1 MPRQQ
6 EESGRT
12 SRHPAS
18 DSLQQNEALRDRAVS
33 GFHTF
38 GFVGA
43 CHRLQSGSPKS
54 TIKIVASR
62 HLEQVL
68 AHAENQL
75 AATGARRPT
84 EVLPLYK
91 KFLKVEEHRLRLKHQ
106 AGHGGR
112 EICAH
117 RADLVDVL
125 LRYVFGAAFTA
136 TRPEEASGAPL
147 ALIALGGYGRGE
159 LNPFSDIDVM
169 LLHRQGAKKI
179 SPHLE
184 EMVEQVLYLL
194 WDSGFKVGHS
204 TRSIKEAITQA
215 NRDMLTKTAM
225 LESRFLAGDAEL
237 AREFREQFRS
247 KCVEGHEREYV
258 EMRMQD
264 QVVRHKKFG
273 DSVYLQEP
281 HVKSGCGGL
290 RDYQNLLWMT
300 YFKEGSLSTNQLVG
314 KDWLS
319 ETDQRRI
326 ERAYD
331 FLLRLRTDLHY
342 ATGRA
347 TDILHLN
354 LQEQIAKRLNYSFG
368 NGQLRSETLM
378 RDYFEH
384 TRNIFRV
391 TERISAQFGS
401 GHVTSRTRSLF
412 SFLPLIRPDKTPIG
426 ESFFIRNKQ
435 LHPDRR
441 DLFQKDPEQMMRAF
455 QLIQE
460 YVLDLS
466 PEAADLVSR
475 SLEQV
480 TRTYQYARGPR
491 EIFTAILS
499 RKGEVG
505 RVLRA
510 MHRVDFLGRY
520 IPEFG
525 QLTCLV
531 QHEFLHRY
539 TADEH
544 TLVCIDKLDAIVK
557 TDDSKLIAYR
567 KIFEHLDDP
576 FVLYLALLLHDT
588 GKAVG
593 AWPHS
598 EASALFAQRVA
609 TRLQLSPEQR
619 KSLILL
625 VDHHLTL
632 SKIAQQRNLDDPATV
647 AELAKIVK
655 HQKNLDALMLLT
667 LADGQGTS
675 AEAWSDWKESLV
687 WELFHETSRYLA
699 DQKSYY
705 EQTKIERESLQVS
718 VAEALPPDYADEIEA
733 HFDFMPDNYFRGCDV
748 PEIVEHLKLL
758 RSFFENVLS
767 RGEQPLAPAVK
778 WKAFTEHGHSLVSF
792 WTWDHEQL
800 LAKIAGSFSVVPIN
814 ILSADVFPRGDNV
827 VLSVFRVCNTKAH
840 AVTDSRE
847 FELVEQTLGRALA
860 DENFDFLPLI
870 EKAKRQSRL
879 PLAPGI
885 EFPTHIGVD
894 NKTHP
899 MYTLIEIQAPDRLG
913 LLYDILASLDRESV
927 LIALSRINTQDGAAI
942 DTLYVVDRSTHTKII
957 DSDRITAIQR
967 HLQRAI
973 LGGGAAKSK

>member
-1 MPRQQ
+1 M
-6 EESGRT
+6 
-12 SRHPAS
+12 A
-18 DSLQQNEALRDRAVS
+18 
-33 GFHTF
+33 
-38 GFVGA
+38 
-43 CHRLQSGSPKS
+43 K
-54 TIKIVASR
+54 SR

-68 AHAENQL
+68 AHAANQL
-75 AATGARRPT
+75 AATGTRRPT

-106 AGHGGR
+106 AGGGGR
-112 EICAH
+112 EICAR
-117 RADLVDVL
+117 RAELVDVL
-125 LRYVFGAAFTA
+125 LQYVFGAAATA
-136 TRPEEASGAPL
+136 TRGNGESGIAL

-169 LLHRQGAKKI
+169 LLHHKGRKKI

-184 EMVEQVLYLL
+184 EMVQQVLYLL

-204 TRSIKEAITQA
+204 THSIKDAIAQA
-215 NRDMLTKTAM
+215 NRDMRTKTAM

-247 KCVEGHEREYV
+247 KCVEGYEREYV

-264 QVVRHKKFG
+264 QVARHKKFG

-319 ETDQRRI
+319 ESDQRQI
-326 ERAYD
+326 ERAYE

-347 TDILHLN
+347 SDILHLN
-354 LQEQIAKRLNYSFG
+354 LQEQIAKRLNYSPR

-378 RDYFEH
+378 REYYEH

-391 TERISAQFGS
+391 TERITEQFVR

-412 SFLPLIRPDKTPIG
+412 SFLPLVRPDKAPIG
-426 ESFFIRNKQ
+426 DSFFVRDTQ
-435 LHPDRR
+435 LYPARR
-441 DLFQKDPEQMMRAF
+441 DVFRKDPGQMMQAF
-455 QLIQE
+455 QLAQE
-460 YVLDLS
+460 RALDPS
-466 PEAADLVSR
+466 PELADLLSR
-475 SLEQV
+475 SLGQV

-491 EIFTAILS
+491 DIFKAILS

-505 RVLRA
+505 RILRM

-544 TLVCIDKLDAIVK
+544 TLVCIDKLDALAT
-557 TDDSKLIAYR
+557 TDDPKLIAYR
-567 KIFEHLDDP
+567 RIFEQLDDP
-576 FVLYLALLLHDT
+576 FVLYLALLLHDS

-593 AWPHS
+593 ARRHS

-609 TRLQLSPEQR
+609 TRLQLSSEQR

-632 SKIAQQRNLDDPATV
+632 SMIAQQRNLDDPATV
-647 AELAKIVK
+647 AELAGVVK
-655 HQKNLDALMLLT
+655 NQKNLNALMLLT

-675 AEAWSDWKESLV
+675 GEAWSDWKESLV

-699 DQKSYY
+699 DRKSYY
-705 EQTKIERESLQVS
+705 EQTRIERESLQTA
-718 VAEALPPDYADEIEA
+718 VAENLSPDYADEIDA
-733 HFDFMPDNYFRGCDV
+733 HFDFMPDNYFRGNDV
-748 PEIVEHLKLL
+748 PEIVGHLKLF
-758 RSFFENVLS
+758 RSFIEHVS
-767 RGEQPLAPAVK
+767 SQGEHPLASAVK
-778 WKAFTEHGHSLVSF
+778 WKALPELGHSVVSF
-792 WTWDHEQL
+792 CTWERERL
-800 LAKIAGSFSVVPIN
+800 LAKISGSFSVVPVN
-814 ILSADVFPRGDNV
+814 ILSADIFPRGDNV
-827 VLSVFRVCNTKAH
+827 VLSVFRVCDTKAG
-840 AVTDSRE
+840 AVTDPRA
-847 FELVEQTLGRALA
+847 FEMVDQTLRNALD

-870 EKAKRQSRL
+870 EKAKRQSRSR
-879 PLAPGI
+879 LAPTI
-885 EFPTHIGVD
+885 EFPTRIAMD
-894 NKTHP
+894 NETHP
-899 MYTLIEIQAPDRLG
+899 AYTLIEIQAPDRLG
-913 LLYDILASLDRESV
+913 LLYDILTCLDRENVS
-927 LIALSRINTQDGAAI
+927 IALSRINTQDGAAI
-942 DTLYVVDRSTHTKII
+942 DTLYVVDRSTDAKIT
-957 DSDRITAIQR
+957 DPHRIRTI
-967 HLQRAI
+967 HDCLTSTI
-973 LGGGAAKSK
+973 LGGATAKPT

>member
-1 MPRQQ
+1 MA
-6 EESGRT
+6 T
-12 SRHPAS
+12 
-18 DSLQQNEALRDRAVS
+18 
-33 GFHTF
+33 
-38 GFVGA
+38 
-43 CHRLQSGSPKS
+43 
-54 TIKIVASR
+54 SR

-68 AHAENQL
+68 AHAANQL

-91 KFLKVEEHRLRLKHQ
+91 KFLNVEEHRLRLKHQ
-106 AGHGGR
+106 AGGGGR
-112 EICAH
+112 EICAR
-117 RADLVDVL
+117 RAELIDVL
-125 LRYVFGAAFTA
+125 LRYVFAAAAAA
-136 TRPEEASGAPL
+136 TRRNGASGTPL

-169 LLHRQGAKKI
+169 FLHHHGTKKI

-184 EMVEQVLYLL
+184 EMGQQVLYLL

-204 TRSIKEAITQA
+204 TRSIKEAIAQA
-215 NRDMLTKTAM
+215 NRDMRTKTAM

-237 AREFREQFRS
+237 AREFRQQFRS
-247 KCVEGHEREYV
+247 KCVEGHERGYV

-264 QVVRHKKFG
+264 QVARHKKFG

-354 LQEQIAKRLNYSFG
+354 LQEQIAQRLNYSLG
-368 NGQLRSETLM
+368 NGQLRSEALM

-391 TERISAQFGS
+391 TERITAQFAS

-412 SFLPLIRPDKTPIG
+412 SFLPLIRPDKTPVG
-426 ESFFIRNKQ
+426 GSFFIRNKQ
-435 LHPDRR
+435 LHLVRR
-441 DLFQKDPEQMMRAF
+441 DVFRKDPEQMMRAF
-455 QLIQE
+455 QLAQE
-460 YVLDLS
+460 HDLDLS
-466 PEAADLVSR
+466 PEAADLLSR
-475 SLEQV
+475 SLGQV

-491 EIFTAILS
+491 EIFKAILS

-544 TLVCIDKLDAIVK
+544 TLVCIDKLDAVVR
-557 TDDSKLIAYR
+557 TDDSKLISYR
-567 KIFEHLDDP
+567 KIFAQLDDP

-593 AWPHS
+593 ARPHS

-609 TRLQLSPEQR
+609 TRLQLSSEQR

-625 VDHHLTL
+625 VYHHLTL

-647 AELAKIVK
+647 SELAKIVK

-687 WELFHETSRYLA
+687 WQLFHATSQYLA

-705 EQTKIERESLQVS
+705 EQTKIERESLQTS
-718 VAEALPPDYADEIEA
+718 VAGNLVPDYANEIEA

-748 PEIVEHLKLL
+748 PEIIEHLKLF
-758 RSFFENVLS
+758 RSFLANVSS
-767 RGEQPLAPAVK
+767 RGKQPLAPAIM
-778 WKAFTEHGHSLVSF
+778 WKPFTEQGHSLVSF
-792 WTWDHEQL
+792 WTWERGQL

-814 ILSADVFPRGDNV
+814 ILSADIFPRGDNV
-827 VLSVFRVCNTKAH
+827 VLGVFRVCNTKAH
-840 AVTDSRE
+840 AVTDPSE
-847 FELVEQTLGRALA
+847 FELVERTVRRALE

-870 EKAKRQSRL
+870 ETAKRQSHHR
-879 PLAPGI
+879 LAPGI
-885 EFPTHIGVD
+885 EFPTRIALD

-899 MYTLIEIQAPDRLG
+899 IYTLIEIQAPDRLG
-913 LLYDILASLDRESV
+913 LLYDILTGLDRESV
-927 LIALSRINTQDGAAI
+927 SIALSRINTQGRAAI
-942 DTLYVVDRSTHTKII
+942 DTLYVVDRSTSARIT
-957 DSDRITAIQR
+957 DSQRITAIQQHR
-967 HLQRAI
+967 QSAI
-973 LGGGAAKSK
+973 LGGGTCKSQEPEASK

>member
-1 MPRQQ
+1 MA
-6 EESGRT
+6 T
-12 SRHPAS
+12 SRH
-18 DSLQQNEALRDRAVS
+18 R
-33 GFHTF
+33 
-38 GFVGA
+38 
-43 CHRLQSGSPKS
+43 
-54 TIKIVASR
+54 
-62 HLEQVL
+62 EQVL
-68 AHAENQL
+68 AHAANQL

-106 AGHGGR
+106 AGGGGR
-112 EICAH
+112 EICRR
-117 RADLVDVL
+117 RAELVDVL
-125 LRYVFGAAFTA
+125 LQYVFDAAATAAGSNGASRT
-136 TRPEEASGAPL
+136 PL

-169 LLHRQGAKKI
+169 LLHDQTAKKI
-179 SPHLE
+179 PPHLE
-184 EMVEQVLYLL
+184 ELVQQVLYLL
-194 WDSGFKVGHS
+194 WDSGFRVGHS

-237 AREFREQFRS
+237 AAEFREQFRL

-258 EMRMQD
+258 EMRMRD
-264 QVVRHKKFG
+264 QLARHKKFG

-347 TDILHLN
+347 TDILHMN
-354 LQEQIAKRLNYSFG
+354 LQEEIAKRLNYSSP
-368 NGQLRSETLM
+368 NGQLRSEALM
-378 RDYFEH
+378 RDYYEH
-384 TRNIFRV
+384 TRNILRV
-391 TERISAQFGS
+391 TERITAQFVS
-401 GHVTSRTRSLF
+401 GYVTSKTRSLF
-412 SFLPLIRPDKTPIG
+412 SFLPLLRPDKKPIG
-426 ESFFIRNKQ
+426 DSFFVRNKQ
-435 LHPDRR
+435 LHPTRR
-441 DLFQKDPEQMMRAF
+441 DLFRKDPEQMMRAF
-455 QLIQE
+455 EVAQKHG
-460 YVLDLS
+460 LDLS
-466 PEAADLVSR
+466 PELADLFSR
-475 SLEQV
+475 SLGQV

-491 EIFTAILS
+491 DIFKTILS
-499 RKGEVG
+499 RKGEAG
-505 RVLRA
+505 RILRM

-544 TLVCIDKLDAIVK
+544 TLVCIDKLDALAT
-557 TDDSKLIAYR
+557 TDDPKLIAYR
-567 KIFEHLDDP
+567 EIFEQLEDP

-593 AWPHS
+593 ARPHS

-609 TRLQLSPEQR
+609 SRLQLSSEQR

-647 AELAKIVK
+647 AELADIVK
-655 HQKNLDALMLLT
+655 HQKNLNALMLLT

-687 WELFHETSRYLA
+687 WQLFHETSRYLA

-705 EQTKIERESLQVS
+705 EQTIITRENLQAS
-718 VAEALPPDYADEIEA
+718 VAKNISPDYADEIDA
-733 HFDFMPDNYFRGCDV
+733 HFEFMPDNYFRATDV
-748 PEIVEHLKLL
+748 SEIIGHLKLFH
-758 RSFFENVLS
+758 SFLENVS
-767 RGEQPLAPAVK
+767 SQSEDPLAPAVG
-778 WKAFTEHGHSLVSF
+778 WKAFPAQGHTVVSI
-792 WTWDHEQL
+792 WTWERERL

-814 ILSADVFPRGDNV
+814 ILSADIFPRTDNTI
-827 VLSVFRVCNTKAH
+827 LGVFRVCDMKAH
-840 AVTDSRE
+840 AVTEPRD
-847 FELVEQTLGRALA
+847 FGLAEQTLRRALE
-860 DENFDFLPLI
+860 DEKFDFLPLI
-870 EKAKRQSRL
+870 EKAKRQSHKRT
-879 PLAPGI
+879 APGI
-885 EFPTHIGVD
+885 EFPTRIAMD

-899 MYTLIEIQAPDRLG
+899 IYTLIEIQAADRLG
-913 LLYDILASLDRESV
+913 LLHDILTCLDRENVS
-927 LIALSRINTQDGAAI
+927 IALSRINTQDGAAI
-942 DTLYVVDRSTHTKII
+942 DTLYVADRSTHAKVT
-957 DSDRITAIQR
+957 DSHRIKTVQQ
-967 HLQRAI
+967 HLQNAI
-973 LGGGAAKSK
+973 LGGANAKPR